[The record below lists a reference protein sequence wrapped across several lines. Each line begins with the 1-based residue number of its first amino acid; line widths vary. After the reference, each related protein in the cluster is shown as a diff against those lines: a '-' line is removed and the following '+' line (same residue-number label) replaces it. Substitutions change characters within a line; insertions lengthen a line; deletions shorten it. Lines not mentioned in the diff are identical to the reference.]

1 MSKYEN
7 MSKEELINLLIQK
20 DNVISENKKEID
32 ESKKEIANKQKVIDE
47 NKEIIKFL
55 NEIHTDDQK
64 ELKKALTKIFM
75 LNLQML
81 SLVKENQHQKET
93 ITSQKQERFGNKQ
106 LDRKHYINN
115 EFGDGTYTT
124 TDENTTIANETEL
137 GSSISFEQAKKKRG
151 RKNKENGCHFSSKI
165 PMKIIKM
172 GIDRTHCECCGKEI
186 ISSNIKTREYLKID
200 LATMNPTLSKI
211 SVEKYKCNYCGH
223 TIDEKQINIFDNQ
236 SFATPSLL
244 ATLCYAKYGYA
255 MTVYRMEDIL
265 TKMGVKIPRQTI
277 CKYLMNL
284 AVLLEP
290 IHTRLGELVINN
302 SAKVLHVDETPFTC
316 ILDCKKGDEE
326 DKNIKG
332 KRKNNYMWLMTTT
345 LYDYPIYY
353 FHYFRTRNYTS
364 AEELLGK
371 YSGYIMCDD
380 FSAYAK
386 LEKEYPNIKKVGCLF
401 HAKKKYG
408 DIVQKLNKIDI
419 KKSEAYKIE
428 LMLSNI
434 FHQENELI
442 RSNKDNNNFT
452 FDDIKKFR
460 EKKIKPLL
468 DAYYKYID
476 EIYKKVDKEGELG
489 KAIKYSLT
497 NKEYFYRI
505 FDDGR
510 IPLSNIRAE
519 QSIRPFTIIRKNAL
533 FAYNKNGAN
542 ATAILMS
549 IIQTCEANLIRP
561 DLYIEYVLNN
571 LNEVKAKDIDDLL
584 PFSDKLPKDL
594 YFNKKNSHNFLV

>member
-20 DNVISENKKEID
+20 DNAISESKKVID
-32 ESKKEIANKQKVIDE
+32 ESKKEIENKQKVIDE
-47 NKEIIKFL
+47 NKETIKFL

-81 SLVKENQHQKET
+81 SLVKENQHQKEK

-106 LDRKHYINN
+106 LDRKHYINS

-137 GSSISFEQAKKKRG
+137 GSGVSFEQAKKKRG

-172 GIDRTHCECCGKEI
+172 GIDRTYCECCGKEI
-186 ISSNIKTREYLKID
+186 VSSNIKTREYLKID
-200 LATMNPTLSKI
+200 LATMNPILNKI

-223 TIDEKQINIFDNQ
+223 IIDEKQINVFDNQ

-284 AVLLEP
+284 AALLEP

-316 ILDCKKGDEE
+316 ILDCKKDDEE

-401 HAKKKYG
+401 HA
-408 DIVQKLNKIDI
+408 
-419 KKSEAYKIE
+419 
-428 LMLSNI
+428 MLSNI

-442 RSNKDNNNFT
+442 RNNKDNNNFT

-460 EKKIKPLL
+460 EEKIKPLL

-571 LNEVKAKDIDDLL
+571 LNEVRAKDIDDLL